1 MKVLTSQ
8 EGFAYKQQ
16 LKVIREQI
24 NDLVERGVYTVSGNT
39 IRSNDREEYRNLI
52 AMEHHVRQLAAGIEK
67 PRAYEKPK
75 HSEIPPQ
82 RGLTDEE
89 WEELAKNAS
98 EAFKEFRGCADTREK
113 EKSSE
118 DAVEAQETHV
128 GGRG

>member
-1 MKVLTSQ
+1 VKVLTSQ

-16 LKVIREQI
+16 LKVIREQ
-24 NDLVERGVYTVSGNT
+24 LVQIEERGVYGVAGNT
-39 IRSNDREEYRNLI
+39 IRTNDREEYRNLVK
-52 AMEHHVRQLAAGIEK
+52 MEYHLKQLAAGIEK
-67 PRAYEKPK
+67 PKAYEKPK

-98 EAFKEFRGCADTREK
+98 EAFKEFRGGADTREK

-118 DAVEAQETHV
+118 DTVEAQETHV

>member
-16 LKVIREQI
+16 LKVIREQ
-24 NDLVERGVYTVSGNT
+24 LVQIEERGVYGVAGNT
-39 IRSNDREEYRNLI
+39 IRTNDREEYRNLV
-52 AMEHHVRQLAAGIEK
+52 AMEYHLKQLAAGIEK
-67 PRAYEKPK
+67 PKAYEKPK

-118 DAVEAQETHV
+118 DTVEAQETHV
-128 GGRG
+128 AGRG

>member
-1 MKVLTSQ
+1 VKVLTSQ

-16 LKVIREQI
+16 LKVIREQ
-24 NDLVERGVYTVSGNT
+24 LVQIEERGVYGVAGNT
-39 IRSNDREEYRNLI
+39 IRTNDREEYRNLVK
-52 AMEHHVRQLAAGIEK
+52 MEYHLKQLAAGIEK
-67 PRAYEKPK
+67 PKAYEKPK

-118 DAVEAQETHV
+118 DTVEAQETHV
-128 GGRG
+128 AGRG